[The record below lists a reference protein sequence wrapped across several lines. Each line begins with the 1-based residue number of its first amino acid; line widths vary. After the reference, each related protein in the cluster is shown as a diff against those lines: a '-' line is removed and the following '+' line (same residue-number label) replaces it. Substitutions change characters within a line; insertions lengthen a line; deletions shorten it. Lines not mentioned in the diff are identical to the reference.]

1 MKVITQDDKKKINQL
16 YLELGTYAAVSRAT
30 GFSPGTV
37 KKYVIP
43 GYTNIDD
50 SQIIRYSREALPEFA
65 PEVFRGRDW
74 GELCVL
80 TEEELK
86 DIHDLWKEMEL

>member
-1 MKVITQDDKKKINQL
+1 MKIITQEDKKLINKL

-43 GYTNIDD
+43 NYIEVDD
-50 SQIIRYSREALPEFA
+50 SRIIRYTRKELPEFDA
-65 PEVFRGRDW
+65 TKFRNNDW
-74 GELCVL
+74 GDLCVL
-80 TEEELK
+80 SAKEVE
-86 DIHDLWKEMEL
+86 DIYELWKELEL

>member
-1 MKVITQDDKKKINQL
+1 MKIITQADIKIINKL

-37 KKYVIP
+37 KKYVVP
-43 GYTNIDD
+43 GYQNVDNAA
-50 SQIIRYSREALPEFA
+50 IIHYSRDALPEFM
-65 PEVFRGRDW
+65 PERFRGKDW

-80 TEEELK
+80 SPNEIQEIYT
-86 DIHDLWKEMEL
+86 LWKEIEL

>member
-1 MKVITQDDKKKINQL
+1 MKIITQEDKKKINKL

-43 GYTNIDD
+43 GYVNVDKEA
-50 SQIIRYSREALPEFA
+50 IIRYSREELPEFE
-65 PEVFRGRDW
+65 PERFRNVDW

-80 TEEELK
+80 TKPELEE
-86 DIHDLWKEMEL
+86 IYGLWKELEL